1 MDKAE
6 QLGLFI
12 DGAIPLLAAFEEWRE
27 DARVGT
33 MNAHADHLSYQCGDS
48 DEYERMRSIL
58 ELECVFTF
66 QSMIAGRRILLA
78 RLHRGLHTKL
88 GEITVFEICDQ
99 KPDGSKQR
107 GFDHIEIYPC
117 ANRVVLEVRTRE
129 DNMAALVRKLNGE
142 FRDPRL
148 GRLPQFDK
156 TGTKANP
163 TYDAII
169 LRREGY
175 TDFRVR
181 VRPEP
186 LLAKIARD
194 EFR

>member
-33 MNAHADHLSYQCGDS
+33 MNAHA
-48 DEYERMRSIL
+48 
-58 ELECVFTF
+58 ECVFTF